1 MAQLIGTSIFVE
13 IDEPIE
19 KYFSTTVSIFLFAY
33 YRKKV
38 FDLAATS
45 SPVWNLDKL

>member
-1 MAQLIGTSIFVE
+1 MAQLIGTSIFME

-19 KYFSTTVSIFLFAY
+19 KYLSTTVSIFLFTY

-38 FDLAATS
+38 FDLAGHFLPS
-45 SPVWNLDKL
+45 LELR